1 MALQTTYF
9 KLKDVRTCYVDCDD
23 TLIMWDADI
32 HDPLAKVIEVV
43 NGNLVVYFHK
53 EHIQL
58 IKNLHAIGWNI
69 VVWSQGGSDHAEKV
83 VQACNL
89 QNYVHAILPKPENY
103 LDDLPFEAQGIP
115 RKYKEFKK

>member
-1 MALQTTYF
+1 MYF
-9 KLKDVRTCYVDCDD
+9 KLPDKRTVYVDVDD

-32 HDPLAKVIEVV
+32 NDPLSKVIEVM

-58 IKNLHAIGWNI
+58 VQNLYAIGWNV

-83 VQACNL
+83 VQACKLENSI
-89 QNYVHAILPKPENY
+89 HAIMPKPENY
-103 LDDLPFEAQGIP
+103 IDDIPFEQQHIP
-115 RKYKEFKK
+115 RKYRAFVKGKG